1 MEGQEK
7 KHKAGADQEK
17 GSPANFEGKTEDD
30 AIPREV
36 ISKSDD
42 PEMRTV
48 PAYKSP
54 HDYSENQRFVC
65 QIRRIVDAGINEQ
78 FASGKPVVFSDRICQ
93 EVGQEYGTLDA
104 LFFQIQDV
112 RIEKYILTRKVEKIK
127 EVLVY
132 TDCPLPEIARLLGF
146 DSVGQLS
153 RILKIHTGYTFEY
166 FVNIRREK
174 LAVMEKIG

>member
-7 KHKAGADQEK
+7 KHKEVADQEK
-17 GSPANFEGKTEDD
+17 GSPADFEGKTEDD

-48 PAYKSP
+48 PAYKPP
-54 HDYSENQRFVC
+54 HHYSENQRFVC
-65 QIRRIVDAGINEQ
+65 QIRGIVDAGIDEQ

-112 RIEKYILTRKVEKIK
+112 RIEKYILTRKVEKVK

-132 TDCPLPEIARLLGF
+132 TDCPLPEITRLLGF
-146 DSVGQLS
+146 DNVGHLS
-153 RILKIHTGYTFEY
+153 RLLKKHTGYTFEY

-174 LAVMEKIG
+174 LAVMEKSG